1 MEEKTIRE
9 SFEQDHERL
18 DALFTSFQ
26 NLKRSDYSK
35 AKEAF
40 TQFKFGL
47 QRHIVWEEDLLFPIW
62 EQKTGLTEGGPTQ
75 VMRMEHRQ
83 IGELLEAI
91 HEKVKERNSE
101 SDQEEERLQAVLA
114 SHNMKEERIL
124 YPAIDKVLEDSE
136 RASLFK
142 AMKEMPSERYAVCC
156 GHG

>member
-1 MEEKTIRE
+1 MTESMIQDYFEE
-9 SFEQDHERL
+9 DHDRL
-18 DALFTSFQ
+18 DKLFTSFQ
-26 NLKRSDYSK
+26 TLKRSDYPK

-40 TQFKFGL
+40 KQFKMGL

-62 EQKTGLTEGGPTQ
+62 ERKTGLTEGGPTQ

-91 HEKVKERNSE
+91 HEKVKEQNPE

-124 YPAIDKVLEDSE
+124 YPAIDKVLEDGE
-136 RASLFK
+136 RVSLFK

>member
-142 AMKEMPSERYAVCC
+142 AMKEMPNERYAVCC